1 MATIH
6 INKGHNLKLAG
17 SPKKEVKSLSCPKK
31 IKIIP
36 DNFPGV
42 KPKMQITTND
52 QVKIGSKLFFDKN
65 NPEVHFCSP
74 VSGKII
80 DIKLGNRRK
89 VESIEISCENNDYNY
104 DRSLISKENISR
116 DEIIEKLL

>member
-74 VSGKII
+74 VSGNHRGRGCAQ
-80 DIKLGNRRK
+80 DLACHAHVVREGL
-89 VESIEISCENNDYNY
+89 
-104 DRSLISKENISR
+104 DRPRAQNAGQLW
-116 DEIIEKLL
+116 

>member
-52 QVKIGSKLFFDKN
+52 QVKIGSKLFFDI
-65 NPEVHFCSP
+65 VD
-74 VSGKII
+74 V
-80 DIKLGNRRK
+80 
-89 VESIEISCENNDYNY
+89 ISMIFGPF
-104 DRSLISKENISR
+104 LAMKF
-116 DEIIEKLL
+116 